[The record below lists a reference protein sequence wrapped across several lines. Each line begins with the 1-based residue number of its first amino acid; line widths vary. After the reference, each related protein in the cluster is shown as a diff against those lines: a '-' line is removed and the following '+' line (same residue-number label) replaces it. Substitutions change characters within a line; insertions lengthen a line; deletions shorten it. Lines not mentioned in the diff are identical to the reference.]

1 MHATVELVACRVR
14 LSSAQQ
20 QQGGLVITK
29 KEKKD
34 KTIRCGVHA
43 RGGRIP
49 RLAATRRSSLC
60 SHAILLYPGPY
71 DGPSCLVS
79 LSTCTDFHPGHL
91 SSPKRSVDLTRPPD
105 PTANRARDPS
115 PPPPLYKIPAP
126 PPRRIRPLVTSSRQL
141 LLPPPSPPAPALG
154 FW

>member
-1 MHATVELVACRVR
+1 MTRA
-14 LSSAQQ
+14 
-20 QQGGLVITK
+20 LVIGSAKTMRISNNK

-60 SHAILLYPGPY
+60 LLTRYPTLPGP
-71 DGPSCLVS
+71 PRWAVVS
-79 LSTCTDFHPGHL
+79 REPEYLYRFPPGTP

-105 PTANRARDPS
+105 PTANRARGPS

-141 LLPPPSPPAPALG
+141 LLPPPSPPPPAPALG